1 MFIKPQLGAN
11 FAQTAQPRLF
21 DSLAIRR
28 VASILILLSVTPTC
42 LAFDINSYVPSGEL
56 VGSFLGPN
64 GWRGHITQN
73 DKGIKVILWEA
84 PDGLVVIGKLID
96 KRGSR
101 PK

>member
-56 VGSFLGPN
+56 VGLFWGRMGGADTLPRMIKESKLFCGKRQT
-64 GWRGHITQN
+64 GW
-73 DKGIKVILWEA
+73 
-84 PDGLVVIGKLID
+84 
-96 KRGSR
+96 
-101 PK
+101 